1 MRSLAQ
7 NILRAEPVFLA
18 IVVAAFWFPD
28 AVRVNSLMLLIIPLI
43 ARIALYRR
51 LSINTPLNI
60 FLFGFLGLTV
70 LNTYVALADP
80 TAPPYSWGWYVIGR
94 PIMGVALALCLLNR
108 AYERARIDD
117 IVLIALLVAVLV
129 GILGLGSAQYTNK
142 STQLQF
148 LIQYLPEIRGFP
160 GAEGGFNVNE
170 IGGAMAFFAPFAAGI
185 MFYDWRERKTR
196 FRRGAAT
203 LAFVLLA
210 LALFL
215 GQSRLAIAGVVAAM
229 GVLIFLL
236 IPVGRWR
243 YVALAGLLAFVV
255 VEGLIVAR
263 VFEPPETQQAMNDRD
278 EDSFTTRLEL
288 WSAGL
293 NIIRDLPLTGV
304 GQNQY
309 RSREVRVK
317 YPVPGFGTRVVPHAH
332 NEVLQV
338 GTDLG
343 IPGMI
348 LFVAWNATLGVMVW
362 QTWRKGDPFV
372 KAVGVS
378 AGAGLLAH
386 TIFGVADAITLYDR
400 FVFAYWL
407 MVGLVG
413 GAYVLAVKS
422 PVPAA
427 ENAAPAENDA
437 LKVTTPV

>member
-1 MRSLAQ
+1 MRFLAQ
-7 NILRAEPVFLA
+7 AILRVEPLLLA

-28 AVRVNSLMLLIIPLI
+28 AVRVNSLMLLLIPLA
-43 ARIALYRR
+43 ARLILYRR
-51 LSINTPLNI
+51 LSVNTPLNI
-60 FLFGFLGLTV
+60 FLFGFLGLSV
-70 LNTYVALADP
+70 LNTYIALADP
-80 TAPPYSWGWYVIGR
+80 AAPPYSWGWYTVGR
-94 PIMGVALALCLLNR
+94 PVMGVALALCLLNR
-108 AYERARIDD
+108 AYERRSLDNL
-117 IVLIALLVAVLV
+117 VLITLLVAVLV
-129 GILGLGSAQYTNK
+129 GILGLGSAQYTSK

-148 LIQYLPEIRGFP
+148 LIRYIPEVRGFP

-185 MFYDWRERKTR
+185 MFYDWRERRTR
-196 FRRGAAT
+196 VRRGVAT

-215 GQSRLAIAGVVAAM
+215 GQSRLAIGGVVVAL
-229 GVLIFLL
+229 GILIFLL
-236 IPVGRWR
+236 IPAGRWR
-243 YVALAGLLAFVV
+243 YTALAALLAFIV

-263 VFEPPETQQAMNDRD
+263 VFEPPETQQAMSDRD

-288 WSAGL
+288 WGAGL
-293 NIIRDLPLTGV
+293 NIVRDLPLTGV

-332 NEVLQV
+332 NELLQV

-348 LFVAWNATLGVMVW
+348 LFVAWNAALGVMVW

-386 TIFGVADAITLYDR
+386 AIFGVADAITLYDR

-407 MVGLVG
+407 LVGLVG
-413 GAYVLAVKS
+413 GAYVLAVKAPS
-422 PVPAA
+422 AV
-427 ENAAPAENDA
+427 ENAAPPETEAVNA
-437 LKVTTPV
+437 TTPA